1 MQMQRSKDTAPE
13 VRLRRALH
21 RLGLRYRLHVPLL
34 PGVRRTAD
42 IVFGPARVV
51 VDVRGCFWHACP
63 EHGGRPTQN
72 AEWWHS
78 KLGRN
83 VQRDEETAAL
93 LQAAGWHVMVV
104 WEHEDVDT
112 AADRVAT
119 TVRRRRAHR

>member
-1 MQMQRSKDTAPE
+1 MQLQRSKDTHPE
-13 VRLRRALH
+13 VRLRSALH

-72 AEWWHS
+72 AQWWES
-78 KLGRN
+78 KLARN
-83 VQRDEETAAL
+83 VQRDEETTARL
-93 LQAAGWHVMVV
+93 EEAGWYVMVV
-104 WEHEDVDT
+104 WEHDGAEE
-112 AADRVAT
+112 AARHVCR
-119 TVRRRRAHR
+119 TVRARRSQL